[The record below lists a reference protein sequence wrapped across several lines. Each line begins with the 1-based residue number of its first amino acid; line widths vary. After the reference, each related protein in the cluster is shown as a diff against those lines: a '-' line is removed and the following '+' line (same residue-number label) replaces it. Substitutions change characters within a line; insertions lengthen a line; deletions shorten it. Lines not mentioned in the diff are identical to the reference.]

1 MAEKKVIQIKEDWKP
16 EMHQNL
22 AKELAELKVDLARRL
37 KEYKATGK
45 STRNFIKDNQDLM
58 DEIALRQSMSPNAT
72 SKEREMYYKVIG
84 FGTPKD
90 EKVIGLNYDAELE
103 KMGVEKLKSTVD
115 EIMHK
120 VPNKDLKDKLFK
132 YTSEEYIKSNTYTAV
147 EDAVDAIYNS
157 IITSRNTPQDIKKSK
172 KFLLELI
179 RRFKNEKYQFY
190 TPNKKIEEFI
200 KQLAQ
205 PDNKNGLLTAANGV
219 GKTAMAVNIIAAFI
233 WGGNK
238 WFNYDYYNE
247 WEPGI
252 PRSIR
257 IISRHTSLMGEI
269 IPAIQEWF
277 PKEKWKGY
285 KMGQKYIS
293 RIETDNGW
301 MIDLLSYDQSVDKHE
316 SVTRGFI
323 WADEPLTDRSIFDAA
338 ITRLRR
344 GGKMIMTAVPV
355 DAGESAFLYEKFHPD
370 NRIELFKN
378 PETGKTEEIDSG
390 RFHLTADI
398 HDACK
403 TCDNNSRRG
412 HLEHSQI
419 NFMLSNI
426 SESAKLSRM
435 HGGFGHLSNRV
446 FKSFDKAKHVIDPI
460 PIPPQSF
467 FVVCSLDP
475 HPRKEDAM
483 VWVAIDKLNNYYVID
498 ELKFEHSPSSTL
510 DLIRA
515 IRQKEIYWQMNVKYR
530 IIDPSSLII
539 DDHLK
544 DKTSSLYEQ
553 LREVGLVFQKG
564 SKLRPDADRNIS
576 LAFDT
581 YEKGKEHVRTDTP
594 KLRIF
599 NTCPKTI
606 NQIQNYHYIRK
617 PGDEGKKTTALQAKT
632 KTNEDMVEALGRI
645 MYRKFTYEALELMNP
660 ESIDMTKSDNI
671 NTQLSSNTAKYI
683 QSML

>member
-1 MAEKKVIQIKEDWKP
+1 MAKKVIQLQEDWNP
-16 EMHQNL
+16 EMQKNL
-22 AKELAELKVDLARRL
+22 AKELDELKVDLARRL
-37 KEYKATGK
+37 KEYKASGK

-72 SKEREMYYKVIG
+72 SKEKEYYYKAIG
-84 FGTPKD
+84 FGTPK
-90 EKVIGLNYDAELE
+90 EERIKGLVYDAELE
-103 KMGVEKLKSTVD
+103 KLDVEKLKSTVD
-115 EIMHK
+115 EIMNK
-120 VPNKDLKDKLFK
+120 VPNKDVKSKLFK
-132 YTSEEYIKSNTYTAV
+132 YTSEEYIKSNTYTAL
-147 EDAVDAIYNS
+147 EDAVDSIYNS
-157 IITSRNTPQDIKKSK
+157 LITKKSTPEDIKKSK
-172 KFLLELI
+172 KYLLELI

-190 TPNKKIEEFI
+190 TPNTKIEKFI
-200 KQLAQ
+200 KELAKPQ
-205 PDNKNGLLTAANGV
+205 NKNGLLTAANGV
-219 GKTAMAVNIIAAFI
+219 GKTAMAVNILAAFI

-238 WFNYDYYNE
+238 WFNYDYYKE
-247 WEPGI
+247 WEPGT
-252 PRSIR
+252 PKSIR

-269 IPAIQEWF
+269 VPAIQEWF
-277 PKEKWKGY
+277 PKEKWKGF

-370 NRIELFKN
+370 NRIEIFHN
-378 PETGKTEEIDSG
+378 PETGKDEEIDSG
-390 RFHLTADI
+390 RFHLTADV
-398 HDACK
+398 HDACR
-403 TCDNNSRRG
+403 TCDNNKRRG
-412 HLEHSQI
+412 HLEHNQI
-419 NFMLSNI
+419 TFMLSNI

-446 FKSFDKAKHVIDPI
+446 FKSFDPKLHVIDPI

-475 HPRKEDAM
+475 HPRKEDAV

-498 ELKFEHSPSSTL
+498 ELKFEHSPNSTL
-510 DLIRA
+510 DLINA
-515 IRQKEIYWQMNVKYR
+515 IRQKELYWQMNVKYR
-530 IIDPSSLII
+530 IIDPASLVV

-544 DKTSSLYEQ
+544 DKTSSLFEQ
-553 LREVGLVFQKG
+553 LREIGLVFQKG
-564 SKLRPDADRNIS
+564 TKMRPDSDRNIS
-576 LAFDT
+576 MAFDSYT
-581 YEKGKEHVRTDTP
+581 GDNENVKTNFP

-599 NTCPKTI
+599 NTCTKLI
-606 NQIQNYHYIRK
+606 KQIQNYHYIRK
-617 PGDEGKKTTALQAKT
+617 PGDEGKEISFSSAKT

-645 MYRKFTYEALELMNP
+645 MYRKFTYELLEGMNNQAQ
-660 ESIDMTKSDNI
+660 DMTKHQ
-671 NTQLSSNTAKYI
+671 NTTLSSNTAQYLKN
-683 QSML
+683 ML